1 MSPRPPWPLGHPQ
14 QHCHHHSG
22 GKSNSQVGG
31 EEPREAEQAE
41 TGAEYTTKESMTSEA
56 GQSQA
61 WGDPMA
67 AEGQEDLPGQRVSI
81 VAVSTNDPRKSG
93 EQGSGL
99 IDG

>member
-1 MSPRPPWPLGHPQ
+1 
-14 QHCHHHSG
+14 
-22 GKSNSQVGG
+22 
-31 EEPREAEQAE
+31 
-41 TGAEYTTKESMTSEA
+41 MTSEA

-99 IDG
+99 TDS